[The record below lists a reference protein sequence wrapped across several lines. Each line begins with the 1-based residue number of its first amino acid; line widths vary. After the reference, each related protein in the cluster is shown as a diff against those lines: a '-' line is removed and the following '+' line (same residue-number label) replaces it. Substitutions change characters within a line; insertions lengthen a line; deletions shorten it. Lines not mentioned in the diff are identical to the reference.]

1 MRRTWYWWDREVL
14 AATAY
19 LLLGLPLAVFWVVAL
34 AALVPL
40 GVALLV
46 VWVGLLVLWALFHL
60 VRGGAMWERRL
71 LGSLMGVQ
79 VASPYRPDTG
89 GAAGQRWRARLSDPA
104 TWRDLLYLV
113 VRIPLGLIGFAVAWM
128 AWWVP
133 VAAVTLPLYVG
144 RLPDRSLPLVPT
156 PGRPVWRVESATEL
170 AVVAVLGLLFLM
182 VLTPLLVRGAAH
194 LHAALASALLGPTAG
209 SLVAHARAA
218 RDHGAQAEAADRR
231 RIERDLH
238 DGAQARLVTLAMSL
252 GRARQR
258 FDSDPA
264 GARALVDAAHE
275 HAKQAL
281 VELRDLARGIHPA
294 ILADRG
300 LNAALSALAARS
312 PVPVVV
318 TCPDRR
324 FPDAVE
330 SAAYF
335 VVAEALANVAKHAQ
349 ATGAT
354 IRVSQRDGRL
364 VVEVT
369 DDGRGGADAGGAG
382 LRGLAD
388 RVAALDGALALSSPA
403 GGPTIVHVE
412 LPCGS

>member
-1 MRRTWYWWDREVL
+1 KRQLT
-14 AATAY
+14 
-19 LLLGLPLAVFWVVAL
+19 
-34 AALVPL
+34 
-40 GVALLV
+40 
-46 VWVGLLVLWALFHL
+46 
-60 VRGGAMWERRL
+60 
-71 LGSLMGVQ
+71 
-79 VASPYRPDTG
+79 
-89 GAAGQRWRARLSDPA
+89 
-104 TWRDLLYLV
+104 
-113 VRIPLGLIGFAVAWM
+113 GFAVAWM

-133 VAAVTLPLYVG
+133 LAAVALPVYVD
-144 RLPDRSLPLVPT
+144 RLPNRSLPLVPT
-156 PGRPVWRVESATEL
+156 PGRPVWRVESAAEL
-170 AVVAVLGLLFLM
+170 GVVAVLGLLFLW

-194 LHAALASALLGPTAG
+194 LQAALASALLGPTAG

-218 RDHGAQAEAADRR
+218 RDHGVQAEAADRR

-318 TCPDRR
+318 TCPDGR

-335 VVAEALANVAKHAQ
+335 VVAEALANVAKHAR
-349 ATGAT
+349 ATSAA
-354 IRVSQRDGRL
+354 ICVSRQDGRL
-364 VVEVT
+364 VVDVT

-382 LRGLAD
+382 LKGLAD
-388 RVAALDGALALSSPA
+388 RVAALDGTLALSSPA
-403 GGPTIVHVE
+403 GGPTIVRVE
-412 LPCGS
+412 LPCES